1 MRASGS
7 KRGMPP
13 YPLADQKRLI
23 REAASI
29 AGLQVVEPTEGPEW
43 PAEMAPEAFIG
54 LAGDF
59 VRLVE
64 PHTEADPGALLG
76 NILVGSGVLFGREA
90 YAVADGRK
98 HYPVES
104 LLVVG
109 QTG

>member
-7 KRGMPP
+7 ERVMPP
-13 YPLADQKRLI
+13 EPLVDQKRLI

-29 AGLQVVEPTEGPEW
+29 AGLQVVEPTEAREW
-43 PAEMAPEAFIG
+43 PAEVAPEAFIG

-64 PHTEADPGALLG
+64 PHTEADPVALLA
-76 NILVGSGVLFGREA
+76 NFVVGTGVLFGREA

-98 HYPVES
+98 HYP
-104 LLVVG
+104 
-109 QTG
+109 